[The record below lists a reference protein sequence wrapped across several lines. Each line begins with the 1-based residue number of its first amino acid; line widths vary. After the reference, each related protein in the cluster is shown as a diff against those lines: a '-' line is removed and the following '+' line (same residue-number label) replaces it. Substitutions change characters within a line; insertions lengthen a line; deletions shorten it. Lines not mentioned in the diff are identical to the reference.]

1 MYIYGI
7 IFIIKYFL
15 TKLLTT
21 FQINDI
27 SHLVFLK
34 VKLIK
39 EAILRMIPSCDAD
52 AINMMTLCYMY
63 FD

>member
-21 FQINDI
+21 FQIKD
-27 SHLVFLK
+27 SHLLFLK
-34 VKLIK
+34 
-39 EAILRMIPSCDAD
+39 
-52 AINMMTLCYMY
+52 
-63 FD
+63 